1 MAITSV
7 SVTVGTASV
16 LLAQAKG
23 NGCTVHIYS
32 GSGGQDVTIGGTSA
46 ITASQGYVVPTG
58 KTTDV
63 IINLPPGDALYGITA
78 SSTHALKILIVE
90 Y

>member
-1 MAITSV
+1 MSITSV

-23 NGCTVHIYS
+23 NGCKVYIYS
-32 GSGGQDVTIGGTSA
+32 ATGGVDVTIGGTSA
-46 ITASQGYVVPTG
+46 ITASQGFVMPTG
-58 KTTDV
+58 KSTDF
-63 IINLPPGDALYGITA
+63 IINLPPGDSLYGITA